1 MKCGNSNDL
10 LEVARVTYCLE
21 YKRFLND
28 CITFPCWV
36 DFMEQ
41 KKLNHLNTSNVVLLP
56 QILLANQLEIR
67 EGLEKGGKTV
77 SKISR

>member
-1 MKCGNSNDL
+1 
-10 LEVARVTYCLE
+10 
-21 YKRFLND
+21 
-28 CITFPCWV
+28 
-36 DFMEQ
+36 MEQ